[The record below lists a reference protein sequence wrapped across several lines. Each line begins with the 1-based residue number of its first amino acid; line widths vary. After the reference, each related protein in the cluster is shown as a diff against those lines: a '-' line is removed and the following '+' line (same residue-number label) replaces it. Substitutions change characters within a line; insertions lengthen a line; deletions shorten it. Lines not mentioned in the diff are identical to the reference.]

1 MEMSKHTEYLKI
13 SSTDG
18 KNVVESVIN
27 DLRKQAS
34 KGEVEFGINIQIE
47 RVEPPAELEDGFE

>member
-1 MEMSKHTEYLKI
+1 MSDEYTQYLKI

-27 DLRKQAS
+27 DIHKQVD
-34 KGEVEFGINIQIE
+34 KGRVEFGLDIEVE
-47 RVEPPAELEDGFE
+47 RVEPPNKESVEFD